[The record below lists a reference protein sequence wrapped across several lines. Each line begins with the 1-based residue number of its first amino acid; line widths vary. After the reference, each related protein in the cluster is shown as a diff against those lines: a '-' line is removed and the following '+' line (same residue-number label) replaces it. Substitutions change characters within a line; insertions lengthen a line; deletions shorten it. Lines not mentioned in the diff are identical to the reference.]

1 MGQSFKNVYFRDY
14 PETPSSGRS
23 SLTLAFGP
31 RDQDVFRAVKH
42 LTSDALR
49 SALGQESFLS
59 LRSDAKRHGRSV
71 NAFCIHMLR
80 NQLRASRDSANLH
93 LPGFGTANPLTLDPI
108 QATFAGGRDQPLHEW
123 YPYLEGYS
131 PAFVEAVIENY
142 CPNATSVF
150 DPFAGTG
157 TTPLTASR
165 LGKKACFGEINP
177 VLQFVIAAKVL
188 ALRLRSRDRVR
199 LTHSLLVLAD
209 VLDKRLDDSSPDAQL
224 RRTHDSVFGASVF
237 FDPEVFEDVLR
248 YRTLIDA
255 IGREDPLVGR
265 FLTVAVLR
273 SLIPASRLI
282 RRGDLRFRT
291 DAEMAGFQ
299 PDIHGATRTA
309 LRRIARDTQVSSRID
324 ETPTLLLEN
333 AKRLH
338 LIPDVSFA
346 SVVTSP
352 PYLNG
357 TNYFRNT
364 KVELWFLRCLG
375 SRDDLARLRY
385 SSLTCGI
392 NDVTVRKPIGRLPSS
407 AERVVS
413 RLEEVAYDTRIP
425 RMVACFASEMRSILH
440 AVADRMQE
448 DGTIVIDIGDSAY
461 AGVHVPTDMF
471 IEESLDSAGFELR
484 DQVVLRRRFSRSQ
497 IRLAQKLLVFAPKS
511 TFGSRP
517 PSSQT
522 PPRNWSAAWTAFK
535 DTLPHQQG
543 EFAKRNWGHP
553 LHSLCSYQGKMK
565 PSLAAH
571 LVRTFT
577 SPGDRIVDPFSGVGT
592 IPFEAALHGVT
603 AWGFDISPPAVHI
616 AAGKIGNWTLAE
628 CDETVQRLR
637 DCLKDRDVRSEDME
651 SAQSIRFNGDLTS
664 YFHEETLREILVA
677 RRFFLDHPPSSAA
690 ESLVLAC
697 LLHILHGNRPY
708 ALSRRSHPIT
718 PFAPT
723 GDTFYRPLMP
733 RLVDKLNRST
743 RVEVEDGFAH
753 GYSLFQDATGWWPSE
768 VDSLDAVITSPP
780 FFSSTRFY
788 LGNWMRLWFCG
799 WERRDF
805 QDRPAAFVEERQKG
819 GFDVYRPM
827 LRQARER
834 LRSGGVVVLHLGA
847 SKKCDMAKELTR
859 VAKRWFRVV
868 DTYSECVS
876 HCESHGIRDKGTVSS
891 HQYLVLQ

>member
-14 PETPSSGRS
+14 PETVSSGRS

-31 RDQDVFRAVKH
+31 HDQDVFRAVQH

-49 SALGQESFLS
+49 SALGRESFLS

-71 NAFCIHMLR
+71 NAFCIHVLR
-80 NQLRASRDSANLH
+80 NQLRASRDSASLH
-93 LPGFGTANPLTLDPI
+93 LPGFGITNPLTLDPI

-131 PAFVEAVIENY
+131 PAFVEAVIDNY

-165 LGKKACFGEINP
+165 LGKKACFAEINP
-177 VLQFVIAAKVL
+177 VLQFVIAAKVF
-188 ALRLRSRDRVR
+188 ALRLRSRDRAG
-199 LTHSLLVLAD
+199 LAHSLFALAD
-209 VLDKRLDDSSPDAQL
+209 VLDHRLDGSSPDVQL
-224 RRTHDSVFGASVF
+224 RRTYESVFGASVF
-237 FDPEVFEDVLR
+237 FDSSVFEDVLR
-248 YRTLIDA
+248 YRTLVDA
-255 IGREDPLVGR
+255 IGGEDPLAAR

-291 DAEMAGFQ
+291 EAELVGFR
-299 PDIHGATRTA
+299 PDIRGATRTA
-309 LRRIARDTQVSSRID
+309 LRKIAQDTQSSPRID
-324 ETPTLLLEN
+324 EVPTLLLEN
-333 AKRLH
+333 AKHLR
-338 LIPDVSFA
+338 LIPDASFA

-364 KVELWFLRCLG
+364 KVELWFLRCLR
-375 SRDDLARLRY
+375 SRADLARLRY

-407 AERVVS
+407 AKRVVS

-425 RMVACFASEMRSILH
+425 RMVACFASEMRSILQ
-440 AVADRMQE
+440 AIADRMQK
-448 DGTIVIDIGDSAY
+448 DGTIAIDIGDSAY

-471 IEESLDSAGFELR
+471 IEESLDSVGFALR

-497 IRLAQKLLVFAPKS
+497 IKLAQKLLVFTRKTTVPP
-511 TFGSRP
+511 RQV
-517 PSSQT
+517 PSS
-522 PPRNWSAAWTAFK
+522 PLPSWSAAWTAFK
-535 DTLPHQQG
+535 DTLPHQKG

-577 SPGDRIVDPFSGVGT
+577 SPGDRILDPFAGVGT

-616 AAGKIGNWTLAE
+616 AAGKIGCWTRTE
-628 CDETVQRLR
+628 CDNTVQRLTE
-637 DCLKDRDVRSEDME
+637 CLKDSEVRSEDME
-651 SAQSIRFNGDLTS
+651 SARSIRFNGDLTS

-677 RRFFLDHPPSSAA
+677 RRFFLDHPPDSAS
-690 ESLVLAC
+690 ESLVFAC

-723 GDTFYRPLMP
+723 GDTSYRPLIP
-733 RLVDKLNRST
+733 RLRNKLNRST
-743 RVEVEDGFAH
+743 RVGVEEGFAP

-768 VDSLDAVITSPP
+768 VESLDAVITSPP
-780 FFSSTRFY
+780 FFGSTRFY

-805 QDRPAAFVEERQKG
+805 QDRPAAFVEERQRH
-819 GFDVYRPM
+819 GFDVYRPI
-827 LRQARER
+827 LRQVRER

-847 SKKCDMAKELTR
+847 SKKCDMATELAR
-859 VAKRWFRVV
+859 VAKRWFRVI